1 MSHLVIP
8 VLVETKQIPTSIIIY
23 FLSYLF
29 SPSTGSVLLGDVV
42 WHTERQTEILQNVF
56 GCCGRMRGG
65 GCEQKQLK
73 LAWPAC

>member
-42 WHTERQTEILQNVF
+42 WYRKADRNPTKCIWVLWQDA
-56 GCCGRMRGG
+56 GG
-65 GCEQKQLK
+65 GM
-73 LAWPAC
+73 